1 MDAYH
6 NAAADFAELSSIG
19 LISHQVVCIE
29 EGRGLRLRVESGA
42 IWITQEGCDK
52 DVVVDAGETCILEH
66 HGRTLV
72 TTAEVPFAL
81 VSIEPHLPVRRSLI
95 ERLGRFWAALY
106 APRSR
111 PTTAAL

>member
-6 NAAADFAELSSIG
+6 NAAAFAELSSIG
-19 LISHQVVCIE
+19 LTLHQVVCIKK
-29 EGRGLRLRVESGA
+29 GRGLRLRVESGA
-42 IWITQEGCDK
+42 VWITQEGCDK
-52 DVVVDAGETCILEH
+52 DVVVNAGETCILEH
-66 HGRTLV
+66 SGRTLV

-81 VSIEPHLPVRRSLI
+81 VSIELHLPVRRSLI